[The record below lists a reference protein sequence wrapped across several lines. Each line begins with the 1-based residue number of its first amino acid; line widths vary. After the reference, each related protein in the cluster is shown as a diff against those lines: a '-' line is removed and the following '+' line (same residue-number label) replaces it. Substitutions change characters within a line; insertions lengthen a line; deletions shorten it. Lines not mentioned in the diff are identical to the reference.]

1 MQPSE
6 TGLDRRN
13 REFFAISSPK
23 QVCDVLMAAS
33 QLNFDRD
40 ANQLHKRRGTFLLL
54 RKTGDLSATTGRL
67 MRDITH
73 FATSEQVTVR
83 RVALSKA
90 AQLAGAAFDAV
101 SCGAILDV

>member
-1 MQPSE
+1 
-6 TGLDRRN
+6 
-13 REFFAISSPK
+13 
-23 QVCDVLMAAS
+23 
-33 QLNFDRD
+33 
-40 ANQLHKRRGTFLLL
+40 L

>member
-1 MQPSE
+1 
-6 TGLDRRN
+6 
-13 REFFAISSPK
+13 
-23 QVCDVLMAAS
+23 
-33 QLNFDRD
+33 
-40 ANQLHKRRGTFLLL
+40 
-54 RKTGDLSATTGRL
+54 

-101 SCGAILDV
+101 SCGRAVEDRDKKNFWRIIFALVISS